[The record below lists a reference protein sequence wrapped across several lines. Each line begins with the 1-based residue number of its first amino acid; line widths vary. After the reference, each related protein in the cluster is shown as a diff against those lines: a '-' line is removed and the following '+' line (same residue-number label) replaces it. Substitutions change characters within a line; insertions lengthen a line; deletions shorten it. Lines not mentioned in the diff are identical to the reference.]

1 MMITQSGKDED
12 TVETQYIKNIN
23 DGGIVGYKYFDLKK
37 TKEADLELDGNFKGE
52 IVMKLGEEELGK
64 AEVALKKGEKQ
75 IVKIAMKPSKE
86 IKELTFT
93 FNGKGK
99 ANFYKLILA

>member
-1 MMITQSGKDED
+1 
-12 TVETQYIKNIN
+12 
-23 DGGIVGYKYFDLKK
+23 
-37 TKEADLELDGNFKGE
+37 
-52 IVMKLGEEELGK
+52 MKLGEEELGK